1 MDCARRARPR
11 IRAARP
17 CVARRVDDKGGLAV
31 APSPFPRPLR
41 IVSKGIMDSYC
52 TVFLPQSVFIAS
64 RHFYCVRPQPG
75 QLLVKLLGVLH
86 MAGAAAAVES
96 APCRSLFCAG
106 FSRLVWLDQYDVLL
120 KPHYRQLQMNP

>member
-17 CVARRVDDKGGLAV
+17 CVARRVDHKGGLAV

-52 TVFLPQSVFIAS
+52 TVSILAPKCFHRVPTFFIAS
-64 RHFYCVRPQPG
+64 GH
-75 QLLVKLLGVLH
+75 
-86 MAGAAAAVES
+86 
-96 APCRSLFCAG
+96 
-106 FSRLVWLDQYDVLL
+106 SRDSCW
-120 KPHYRQLQMNP
+120 